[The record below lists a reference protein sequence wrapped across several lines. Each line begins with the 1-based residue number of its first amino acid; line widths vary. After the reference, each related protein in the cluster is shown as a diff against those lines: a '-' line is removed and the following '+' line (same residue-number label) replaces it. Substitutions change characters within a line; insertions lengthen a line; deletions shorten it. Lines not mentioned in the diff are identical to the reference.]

1 METQNYES
9 ITVLPILGAS
19 TGNDSSYWQSW
30 TRVCGEIL

>member
-19 TGNDSSYWQSW
+19 TGNDSSYWQS
-30 TRVCGEIL
+30 